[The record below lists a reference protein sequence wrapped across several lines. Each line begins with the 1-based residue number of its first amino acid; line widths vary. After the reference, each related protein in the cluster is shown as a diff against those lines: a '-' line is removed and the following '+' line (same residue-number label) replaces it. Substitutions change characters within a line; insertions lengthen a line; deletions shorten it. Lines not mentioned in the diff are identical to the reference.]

1 MREEK
6 KKETKLRR
14 RSSDLKTKDD
24 GAYLLRIIY
33 TYILDIQ
40 IDIKKI

>member
-6 KKETKLRR
+6 KETK
-14 RSSDLKTKDD
+14 SSDLKPKDD

-33 TYILDIQ
+33 TYILDI
-40 IDIKKI
+40 